1 MGSQKVTTTFPGVS
15 HVSQRLILEPLYGFN
30 DLVFDSTPCVIG
42 LDFGSGLWLV
52 VIQFIPQL

>member
-1 MGSQKVTTTFPGVS
+1 M
-15 HVSQRLILEPLYGFN
+15 SQRLSLEPLYGFN
-30 DLVFDSTPCVIG
+30 DLVFDSITCVIG

>member
-1 MGSQKVTTTFPGVS
+1 MTTTFPGVS